1 MITYYPDGSWSTE
14 AIGSNGVEMIRS
26 AIERLSNQAV
36 KDQFEVLVRSY
47 IDFAEYDGSFNYTDD
62 CDHDC
67 RDCEYADC
75 CDDCEYSDVCDH
87 ECGSCEYAD
96 CCEEFEPYDEEDEDD
111 AAVEDKGAPNPTP
124 DIHVEEVDPCRDC
137 EFHVAGF
144 PCSKTTKKKKGCA
157 K

>member
-1 MITYYPDGSWSTE
+1 MITYYPDGTWSTE
-14 AIGSNGVEMIRS
+14 TIGTNGVEQIRS
-26 AIERLSNQAV
+26 AIERLNDKPV
-36 KDQFEVLVRSY
+36 KDLFELLVRDY
-47 IDFAEYDGSFNYTDD
+47 INFAEYDGSFNYTDD

-87 ECGSCEYAD
+87 ECGDCDYKD
-96 CCEEFEPYDEEDEDD
+96 CCEEYEENEEDDE
-111 AAVEDKGAPNPTP
+111 ASASTPSPT
-124 DIHVEEVDPCRDC
+124 VDSGVYMCRDC

-144 PCSKTTKKKKGCA
+144 PCSKTTKKKKGCN